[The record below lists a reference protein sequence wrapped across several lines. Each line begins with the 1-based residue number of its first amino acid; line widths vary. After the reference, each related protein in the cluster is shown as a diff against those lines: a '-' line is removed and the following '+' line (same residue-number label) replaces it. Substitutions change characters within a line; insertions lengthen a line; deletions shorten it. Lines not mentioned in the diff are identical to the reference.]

1 MGETERVKVIEGC
14 SWKVKKNI
22 VMEAG
27 QGTVGGGILSFII
40 GVTDPTVSTD
50 DLCGSLL

>member
-1 MGETERVKVIEGC
+1 MGKTERVKVIEGC

-40 GVTDPTVSTD
+40 VAADSIVSSD
-50 DLCGSLL
+50 SLCGSVL